1 MVPCL
6 DTNQNLIILFVIFIH
21 NLSHYTVACVEGK
34 RMISCKKKFLLNMTS
49 LQSQRHI
56 KLIFKKLKSAQ
67 TCVCKYFGV
76 DVMRD
81 LIRLLLTQNNT
92 KTWLQTKK

>member
-1 MVPCL
+1 
-6 DTNQNLIILFVIFIH
+6 
-21 NLSHYTVACVEGK
+21 
-34 RMISCKKKFLLNMTS
+34 MTS

-92 KTWLQTKK
+92 QTWLQTKK